1 MKQERRN
8 TMKNT
13 LTVTTPSDREIVM
26 TRSFDAPRSLV
37 FDAYTKP
44 ELVKRW
50 LLGPPGWTMPVC
62 EIDLRV
68 GGKYRYVWRSDS
80 DGTEFG
86 MGGVYREV
94 VRPTRIVH
102 TEVFNEGEALVTE
115 VFSEQAGKT
124 TFAIT
129 MLFASREARDGALAT
144 GMTDGVALSYDKLD
158 EMLAP
163 ATAEGAKGTA

>member
-1 MKQERRN
+1 
-8 TMKNT
+8 MKNT
-13 LTVTTPSDREIVM
+13 LKVTTPSDREIVM

-62 EIDLRV
+62 EIDLTI
-68 GGKYRYVWRSDS
+68 GGKYRYVWRNDS

-86 MGGVYREV
+86 MGGVYREI

-102 TEVFNEGEALVTE
+102 TEVFNDSEALVTE
-115 VFSEQAGKT
+115 VFGEQRGKT
-124 TFAIT
+124 MLTTT
-129 MLFASREARDGALAT
+129 MLLPSREARDAVIAT
-144 GMTDGVALSYDKLD
+144 GMADGVAQSYDRLD
-158 EMLAP
+158 EVLAST
-163 ATAEGAKGTA
+163 ATEEAGRTA